1 MRCGRRLK
9 VDLCYEE
16 KIMSEI
22 IGIHGR
28 QILDSRGNPT
38 VEVDVFLD
46 NGIMGRAAVP
56 SGASTGSKEAIEL
69 RDGDTKTYSG
79 KGVLKAVKNVNTKIA
94 PELVGIEVTEQ
105 VRIDQLMIEL
115 DGTKNKAKLG
125 ANAILGTSLAV
136 AKAAALELDVPLF
149 NYIGGTH
156 AREMPVPMMN
166 VLNGGAH
173 ADNNVDIQEFMIMP
187 VGAKSFSHALQM
199 GTEIF
204 HHLKSVLKSKK
215 YNTCVGDE
223 GGFAPDLKSNE
234 EAVEILI
241 QAIKKAGY
249 KVGKDVL
256 LALDVAASELY
267 RGKKYFLAAEK
278 ESSLTSNDMI
288 AFLEKLV
295 RKYPI
300 ISVEDGLAEND
311 WTGWKRLTEKLGST
325 TQLVGDDIFVTNT
338 DILAKGI
345 KEKVGNSIL
354 IKVNQI
360 GTLTETLSAVEMAQR
375 AGYTAVISHR
385 SGETEDSTIADI
397 AVAVNAGQIKTGSL
411 CRTDR
416 VAKYNQLLRI
426 EEMLGP
432 AAVFKGPEVFYN
444 LVH

>member
-1 MRCGRRLK
+1 
-9 VDLCYEE
+9 
-16 KIMSEI
+16 MSEI

-38 VEVDVFLD
+38 IEVDVFLD

-56 SGASTGSKEAIEL
+56 SGASTGSREAVEL
-69 RDGDTKTYSG
+69 RDGDAKTYFG

-105 VRIDQLMIEL
+105 VLIDQLMIEL

-149 NYIGGTH
+149 NYIGGTS
-156 AREMPVPMMN
+156 ACEMPVPMMN
-166 VLNGGAH
+166 VLNGGVH

-187 VGAKSFSHALQM
+187 VGAKSFSQALQM

-204 HHLKSVLKSKK
+204 HHLKSVLKSKN
-215 YNTCVGDE
+215 YSTAVGDE

-241 QAIKKAGY
+241 KAIKKAGY

-267 RGKKYFLAAEK
+267 RGKKYSLAAEK
-278 ESSLTSNDMI
+278 KSSLTSNEMV

-295 RKYPI
+295 NKYPI
-300 ISVEDGLAEND
+300 ISIEDGLAEND
-311 WTGWKRLTEKLGST
+311 WSGWKRLTEKLGAT

-345 KEKVGNSIL
+345 KEKVANSIL

-360 GTLTETLSAVEMAQR
+360 GTLTETLSAVEMAKR
-375 AGYTAVISHR
+375 AGYTVVISHR
-385 SGETEDSTIADI
+385 SGETEDATIADI
-397 AVAVNAGQIKTGSL
+397 AVAINAGQIKTGSL

-426 EEMLGP
+426 EEILGT
-432 AAVFKGPEVFYN
+432 AAIFKGAEVFYN
-444 LVH
+444 LAH

>member
-1 MRCGRRLK
+1 
-9 VDLCYEE
+9 
-16 KIMSEI
+16 MSEI

-38 VEVDVFLD
+38 IEVDVFLD

-56 SGASTGSKEAIEL
+56 SGASTGSREAVEL
-69 RDGDTKTYSG
+69 RDGDAKTYFG

-105 VRIDQLMIEL
+105 ILIDQLMIEL

-149 NYIGGTH
+149 NYIGGTN
-156 AREMPVPMMN
+156 ACEMPVPMMN

-187 VGAKSFSHALQM
+187 VGAKSFSQALQM
-199 GTEIF
+199 GTEVF
-204 HHLKSVLKSKK
+204 HHLKSVLKSKN
-215 YNTCVGDE
+215 YSTAVGDE

-234 EAVEILI
+234 EAIEILI
-241 QAIKKAGY
+241 KAIKKAGY

-267 RGKKYFLAAEK
+267 RGKKYSLAAEK
-278 ESSLTSNDMI
+278 KSSLTSNDMV

-295 RKYPI
+295 NKYPI

-311 WTGWKRLTEKLGST
+311 WSGWKRLTEKLGAT

-360 GTLTETLSAVEMAQR
+360 GTLTETLSAVEMAKR
-375 AGYTAVISHR
+375 AGYTVVISHR

-426 EEMLGP
+426 EEILGT
-432 AAVFKGPEVFYN
+432 AAIFKGAEVFYN
-444 LVH
+444 LAR